1 MRAGTPKR
9 ALHELREIDPECRLS
24 LKQVQNYF
32 QRNRARLLSAFVDG
46 LDTVGA
52 TNRFC
57 EANPLT
63 ATSPRDK
70 LVVAP
75 GWRVSESEILVGL
88 TTRGL
93 LLEARRS
100 LLESGLAPFLSCDN
114 TYNLTRHGYVFQVYG
129 FILPCGKFLCV
140 MIVCATSEEQ
150 VIQLDG
156 MKSMCDSWGIVHGE
170 DFPVPVGAVADAA
183 LNIRNALRE
192 LWPGIIIGVCFFH
205 CKKALHT
212 NKGKF
217 VSDENYKKFCADVD
231 LLHTVTKPEIFV
243 VGLELLLRRWRSDFS
258 LLVLQPWSLLS
269 PALTQL

>member
-1 MRAGTPKR
+1 MLASVPDLFSCCHST
-9 ALHELREIDPECRLS
+9 
-24 LKQVQNYF
+24 
-32 QRNRARLLSAFVDG
+32 
-46 LDTVGA
+46 
-52 TNRFC
+52 
-57 EANPLT
+57 
-63 ATSPRDK
+63 
-70 LVVAP
+70 
-75 GWRVSESEILVGL
+75 L
-88 TTRGL
+88 TTG
-93 LLEARRS
+93 A
-100 LLESGLAPFLSCDN
+100 
-114 TYNLTRHGYVFQVYG
+114 VY
-129 FILPCGKFLCV
+129 
-140 MIVCATSEEQ
+140 T
-150 VIQLDG
+150 
-156 MKSMCDSWGIVHGE
+156 WGIVHGE
-170 DFPVPVGAVADAA
+170 HFHIPVGAVADAA